1 MMGVCGAIGYYMR
14 KHDYPLAPVLLG
26 LILGGRMEQS
36 FRQALILSRGNI
48 LIFLQKPISVVLLI
62 GALLFL
68 VLPYLFEKSRRL
80 RLAREA
86 ALDDD
91 I

>member
-1 MMGVCGAIGYYMR
+1 MR

-36 FRQALILSRGNI
+36 FRQALILSRGDPM
-48 LIFLQKPISVVLLI
+48 IFLQKPISVTLLC

-68 VLPYLFEKSRRL
+68 ALPYLLEKSRQL

-86 ALDDD
+86 AMDDES
-91 I
+91 